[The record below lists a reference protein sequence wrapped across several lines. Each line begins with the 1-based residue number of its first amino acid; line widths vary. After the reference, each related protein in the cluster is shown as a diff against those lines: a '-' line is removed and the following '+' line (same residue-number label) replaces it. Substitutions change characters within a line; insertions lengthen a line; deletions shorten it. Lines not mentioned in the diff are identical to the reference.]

1 MAKPTKKVETP
12 VKPVKQAPKKEVLGD
27 KSLRKLAMSY
37 GFTRAERQKE
47 ISDIMKKRKT
57 ND

>member
-1 MAKPTKKVETP
+1 
-12 VKPVKQAPKKEVLGD
+12 
-27 KSLRKLAMSY
+27 MSY

-57 ND
+57 NDWFCQIRN